1 MSRFLIAGATGL
13 IGKVLLRELGTEH
26 DLLLLCRKPGDPAP
40 GRTWLP
46 TSFDALDRLTLPSPV
61 DIAFCCLGTT
71 RKDAGSAE
79 AFRRVDLDYVLAF
92 AALARR
98 HGCRRLLVVSSLGA
112 NPGSPALYPRTKG
125 EMEQALLAQEWQR
138 LVILRPAM
146 LLGHRE
152 PARRSEQII
161 QAIYPLVKPLLRGS
175 LRRWRAIEASQVAH
189 AMARLAI
196 QESGIETVENER
208 LLTL

>member
-1 MSRFLIAGATGL
+1 M
-13 IGKVLLRELGTEH
+13 
-26 DLLLLCRKPGDPAP
+26 
-40 GRTWLP
+40 
-46 TSFDALDRLTLPSPV
+46 

-98 HGCRRLLVVSSLGA
+98 HGCRRLPWWSPSLGA
-112 NPGSPALYPRTKG
+112 NPGSSALYPRTKG

-175 LRRWRAIEASQVAH
+175 LRRWRAIEASQVARTPWR
-189 AMARLAI
+189 ALPSRRA
-196 QESGIETVENER
+196 G
-208 LLTL
+208 